1 MKVWYWKVNNMRP
14 DKEYNLDAKWF
25 NELVENGYDL
35 IVIVGPT
42 YRLMSTIDDW
52 LDFGN
57 YSADDTEYEFITLK
71 TNRMEKS

>member
-25 NELVENGYDL
+25 NELVENGSDL

>member
-57 YSADDTEYEFITLK
+57 YSADDTDYEFITLK